1 MQHSPQFLELVQ
13 GAKSRVDEA
22 DVQTIKERMDSGKTL
37 VILDVR
43 EESEWNRG
51 HLPGAIQLG
60 RGILERDIERLI
72 PDADQEIILY
82 CSGGFRSALAADNL
96 LKMGY
101 TRPVSMNGGM
111 KAWLAAG
118 FPVDLE

>member
-22 DVQTIKERMDSGKTL
+22 DVQTIKVRMDSGKTL